1 MSGIKLLVTP
11 SSTVNGYRISKT
23 IGLVKG
29 NTIRARH
36 VGKDIVAVLKNIV
49 GGEIEEYT
57 KMMAESREQA
67 IDRMCAEAQERG
79 ANAVVDVR
87 FATSYIMSA
96 ASEIMAYGTA
106 VVIELEDLK
115 HPDARESR

>member
-1 MSGIKLLVTP
+1 MMVTP
-11 SSTVNGYRISKT
+11 SRTIAGQRVVKT
-23 IGLVKG
+23 LGLVKG

-36 VGKDIVAVLKNIV
+36 LGKDIVAALKGLV

-57 KMMAESREQA
+57 KMLAEAREQA
-67 IDRMCAEAQERG
+67 LDRMRTEAESLG

-87 FATSYIMSA
+87 FATSYIMGA

-106 VVIELEDLK
+106 VVVEPE
-115 HPDARESR
+115 